1 MKYRR
6 EQTKKPFVRQE
17 LFTNNTL
24 DINMAKKFASIFA
37 NLVRTYEKSS
47 SDEVLAVFVKKF
59 GQSWATDVT
68 QYVAEDVIRENRP
81 EYHSFYFD
89 QSIPLSVRAD
99 PRSGMFC
106 RNPEREGGKIE
117 ILLHLAMGLEGFVQL
132 LKVPRVIAGER
143 MSVIVANRPLRVDH
157 TSFEMDFDRVRNNL
171 SSLDIQWDDN
181 LLLPSFEDGLIKAK
195 QALLKLE
202 SATSYD
208 EDALFNLSNVMLC
221 GAHCRQCPKS
231 EPPSVDAAIKMAKIM
246 AVGGAIRGEAQA
258 LSASI
263 GFHPDFSV
271 HGMQLHEST
280 KAVI

>member
-1 MKYRR
+1 MKYRA
-6 EQTKKPFVRQE
+6 QTKKPFVRQE

-24 DINMAKKFASIFA
+24 DINMAKKFASTFA

-47 SDEVLAVFVKKF
+47 NDEVLAVFVKKF

-81 EYHSFYFD
+81 EYHRFYFD
-89 QSIPLSVRAD
+89 QSIPLSERVD

-117 ILLHLAMGLEGFVQL
+117 ILLHLAVGLEGFAQL

-181 LLLPSFEDGLIKAK
+181 LLLPSFEDGLLKAK

-221 GAHCRQCPKS
+221 GAHCQQCPKS
-231 EPPSVDAAIKMAKIM
+231 EDAAIKMAKIM
-246 AVGGAIRGEAQA
+246 AVGGAIRDAAQA

-263 GFHPDFSV
+263 EYHPDFSV
-271 HGMQLHEST
+271 HGMQLHESI